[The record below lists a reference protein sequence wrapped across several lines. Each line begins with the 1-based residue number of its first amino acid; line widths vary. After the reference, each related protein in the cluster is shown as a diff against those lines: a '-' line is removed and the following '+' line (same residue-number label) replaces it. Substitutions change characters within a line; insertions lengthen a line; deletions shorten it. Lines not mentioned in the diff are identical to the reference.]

1 MMDSRPRLHGGRLCA
16 GMTRGWVLRGNNG
29 RGVPCAG
36 ITERGGSAWDDGEG
50 EGGFETHPYD
60 GERRRWVVTR
70 DAPTGRRVVGVGRG
84 VGLTVKVDGKI
95 LA

>member
-1 MMDSRPRLHGGRLCA
+1 MDSRPRLHGGRLCA
-16 GMTRGWVLRGNNG
+16 GITEGCALRGNDG
-29 RGVPCAG
+29 
-36 ITERGGSAWDDGEG
+36 RGGSAWDDGEG

-70 DAPTGRRVVGVGRG
+70 DAPTGRRVVGVGG